1 MNWTKYGF
9 SKDSVF
15 AKLGDFSIDT
25 RKNSINIDSVI
36 FVNHYDLKQE
46 LYGKLEC
53 KLTRGRKSSLFPRF
67 TSFSK
72 DVEFKNIFD
81 NIDYRGGYIL
91 QGNEFVAD
99 GGKNASSNCFQK
111 GCKRYICC

>member
-46 LYGKLEC
+46 L
-53 KLTRGRKSSLFPRF
+53 T
-67 TSFSK
+67 TSWN
-72 DVEFKNIFD
+72 VN
-81 NIDYRGGYIL
+81 
-91 QGNEFVAD
+91 
-99 GGKNASSNCFQK
+99 
-111 GCKRYICC
+111 